1 MSCCFYRR
9 SNPLPSPSTSAPKRR
24 KSVQSK
30 VKLLSQHVRP
40 PDGQTD
46 GSSNATGSAESTPSA
61 SNEPQ
66 TSNSANASPT
76 AESSRTESNN
86 QAPTLANPA
95 VSDKPEGTV
104 AVQMIPAGIQLSI
117 PAGPVVTNRPAA
129 STNDGTSASS
139 APGMFKRL

>member
-1 MSCCFYRR
+1 MKLRR

-40 PDGQTD
+40 PDGVVD
-46 GSSNATGSAESTPSA
+46 GASSATGSAESTPGA

-66 TSNSANASPT
+66 ISNSDNASPCPDST
-76 AESSRTESNN
+76 KTESSN
-86 QAPTLANPA
+86 QSAIPAN
-95 VSDKPEGTV
+95 SGIQEKQDGTV

-117 PAGPVVTNRPAA
+117 PTGAVVTNRPAG

-139 APGMFKRL
+139 ASGNTL